1 MKNKILILFA
11 AIALTSC
18 SAHKYG
24 QSGEPTQK
32 SNLTFGVVK
41 SQIEK
46 GVTTQDEI
54 LKIFGAPNLVT
65 KNKSNNEVWS
75 YNKMNVEQRG
85 GDQVTFFG
93 GRKASASSSSQS
105 FDLIISF
112 DDNDIVKEYSVI
124 SSSY

>member
-1 MKNKILILFA
+1 MKNKIFILLA
-11 AIALTSC
+11 VIALSGC
-18 SAHKYG
+18 SAQKYG
-24 QSGEPTQK
+24 QSGEPAQK

-41 SQIEK
+41 SQIVK

-54 LKIFGAPNLVT
+54 LKIFGSPNLVT

-75 YNKMNVEQRG
+75 YNKMSVEERG
-85 GDQVTFFG
+85 GNQVTFFG
-93 GRKASASSSSQS
+93 GQKASASSSSQS

-112 DDNDIVKEYSVI
+112 DDNDIVKDYSVI

>member
-1 MKNKILILFA
+1 MKNKIFILLA
-11 AIALTSC
+11 VIVLSGC

-24 QSGEPTQK
+24 QSVEPTQK

-75 YNKMNVEQRG
+75 YNKMSVEEREGNQA
-85 GDQVTFFG
+85 TFFG

-105 FDLIISF
+105 FDLIVSF
-112 DDNDIVKEYSVI
+112 DDNDIVKDYSVI